1 MSDPIGSFSGLA
13 SGVQWRDLVDQL
25 VAIDKQRKL
34 DPVTARTTLAQNQ
47 ATAWT
52 SYQSL
57 AVKFRDAANA
67 LRDSSAFG
75 AFSVS
80 GGTSIATG
88 RTLLSAT
95 ASSGAAPGNYSVE
108 VLDVARA
115 NKLSGAVVSSPA
127 TALGYS
133 GEFGVNGQK
142 VTVIATDTLN
152 SIRDKIN
159 ALNAGSSASGV
170 TASVLSTGS
179 TQHRLVLSSD
189 QTGAA
194 GIELIDDAGGVLQ
207 QLGVVDGTKSLNVAS
222 DGGVQTQKV
231 SSTTA
236 AIAAMLGVS
245 MPPPST
251 IQVGGRTIS
260 VDLTVDSLASIAAK
274 ISAAGGNASVT
285 SETAGG
291 KTSYR
296 LVTSDTVGATT
307 VDGQRTLEVLGFVK
321 NGRSGVS
328 QVVQSEN
335 AFTDGV
341 GGTATGSTLL
351 SALQVSGN
359 ALGLAAG
366 DTFNIQGKRGDG
378 STVNLSFTVG
388 ASDTLQTLVTK
399 INDATSGFGAGTR
412 TATASISNGQIV
424 LSDNSSGDSQLA
436 LSLSATRV
444 SDGSTVSLGRQLV
457 STVGRQ
463 REVVAGS
470 DASVRVDGVVVSRAS
485 NTISDALNGVTLTV
499 QQAEVGTTVSLNVA
513 RDTDALSTKVKAVA
527 DAYNALVKFRADQ
540 QKDGQPL
547 RNNPTLRNSIAS
559 VTSQLLSNVS
569 GLSGTL
575 NRPGSVG
582 LALQADGTLKLDD
595 TVFKAALNSNF
606 SDVVSLFTT
615 SGTSAN
621 SQLSYWTS
629 SYKTLPGS
637 YAVNITAAATTPTV
651 SGSGFSG
658 TYADDG
664 TPDTLQI
671 TDAIS
676 GATGSISLAN
686 GDTTDTIVT
695 KLNSLFATSKMAVS
709 ASKNGND
716 LVITGTRYGSAS
728 SFTVA
733 YTPGGTDGTAQLGI
747 AANSFAGTDV
757 AGTIGGE
764 LATGSG
770 QVLTATPA
778 IVGNAVD
785 GLSISYTGT
794 ATGAVGDLNFTL
806 GVGGMLYNTSDVF
819 ARPDGTIFEQQQ
831 QLEKTIND
839 LGTRADTLQQQIDR
853 RRAALV
859 AQFTKM
865 EAAISRI
872 QSQGSALSSFINSLQ
887 ASGN

>member
-1 MSDPIGSFSGLA
+1 MADPIGSFSGLA

-25 VAIDKQRKL
+25 VALDKQRKL
-34 DPVTARTTLAQNQ
+34 DPVTARTTLAQKQ

-52 SYQSL
+52 AYQSL
-57 AVKFRDAANA
+57 AIKFRDASNA

-75 AFSVS
+75 AFTVS
-80 GGTSIATG
+80 GGTSVSTG
-88 RTLLSAT
+88 RTLVSAA
-95 ASSGAAPGNYSVE
+95 ASSGAAPGSYAVE

-133 GEFGVNGQK
+133 GEFGLHGQK
-142 VTVIATDTLN
+142 VTVVATDTMN

-159 ALNAGSSASGV
+159 GLNGGSTPSGV

-189 QTGAA
+189 QTGAS

-207 QLGVVDGTKSLNVAS
+207 QLGIVDGTKSLNVAS

-251 IQVGGRTIS
+251 IEVGGRIIT
-260 VDLTVDSLASIAAK
+260 VDLTVDSLSSIAAK

-285 SETAGG
+285 SETSGG

-296 LVTSDTVGATT
+296 LVTSDTVGAST
-307 VDGQRTLEVLGFVK
+307 VDGQRTLEVLGFMK
-321 NGRSGVS
+321 SGRSGVS

-341 GGTATGSTLL
+341 GASATTSTLL
-351 SALQVSGN
+351 SDLQVGGN
-359 ALGLAAG
+359 PLSLAAG
-366 DTFNIQGKRGDG
+366 DTFTIQGKRGDG
-378 STVNLSFTVG
+378 TTVALSFAVG
-388 ASDTLQTLVTK
+388 GSDTLQSLVNK

-412 TATASISNGQIV
+412 TATASMSGGKIV
-424 LSDNSSGDSQLA
+424 LSDNASGDSQLA

-457 STVGRQ
+457 NTVGRQ
-463 REVVAGS
+463 REVVAGT
-470 DASVRVDGVVVSRAS
+470 DAAVRVDGVVVTRPS
-485 NTISDALNGVTLTV
+485 NTISDALNGVSLTV
-499 QQAEVGTTVSLNVA
+499 QQAEVGTTVALSVG
-513 RDTDALSTKVKAVA
+513 RDTDALSAKVKAVA

-547 RNNPTLRNSIAS
+547 KGNPTLRSSIATI
-559 VTSQLLSNVS
+559 TSQLLSSVS
-569 GLSGTL
+569 GLSGSL
-575 NRPGSVG
+575 NRPGAVG
-582 LALQADGTLKLDD
+582 LALQTDGSLKLDD
-595 TVFKAALNSNF
+595 TVFKAALASNF

-615 SGTSAN
+615 SGTSTN
-621 SQLSYWTS
+621 SQVSYWTS
-629 SYKTLPGS
+629 SYKTLPGT

-651 SGSGFSG
+651 SGSGFTG
-658 TYADDG
+658 VYADDG
-664 TPDTLQI
+664 TPDSLQI
-671 TDAIS
+671 TDGIS
-676 GATGSISLAN
+676 GVTGNITLAN
-686 GDTTDTIVT
+686 GDTTDTIVG
-695 KLNSLFATSKMAVS
+695 KLNSLFATSKMALT

-716 LVITGTRYGSAS
+716 LVITGSRFGTAS

-747 AANSFAGTDV
+747 TAGSFVGTDV
-757 AGTIGGE
+757 AGTIGGVV
-764 LATGSG
+764 AVGTG
-770 QVLTATPA
+770 QVLTATPP
-778 IVGNAVD
+778 IVGNPID
-785 GLSISYTGT
+785 GLAISYTGT
-794 ATGAVGDLNFTL
+794 ATGAVGDLSFTL
-806 GVGGMLYNTSDVF
+806 GVGGMLFNTSDVF

-839 LGTRADTLQQQIDR
+839 LSTRADTLTQQIER

-859 AQFTKM
+859 KQFSAM

-872 QSQGSALSSFINSLQ
+872 QSQGSSITSFVNSLQ
-887 ASGN
+887 SSNR